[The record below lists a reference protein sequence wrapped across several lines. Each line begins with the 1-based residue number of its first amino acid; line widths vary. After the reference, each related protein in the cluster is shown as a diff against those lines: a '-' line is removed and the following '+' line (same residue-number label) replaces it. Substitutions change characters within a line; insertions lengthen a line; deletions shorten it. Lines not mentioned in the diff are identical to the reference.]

1 VVDAPEALNLTW
13 LESDL
18 LNPAVPLR
26 DAGYD
31 AMTAVSSLH
40 HMPLQAARV
49 ASPDSWALQES
60 WLWLATTPLP
70 RSRAAPPPTRPW
82 G

>member
-1 VVDAPEALNLTW
+1 MLRSTEPEW

-18 LNPAVPLR
+18 LDPAVPLR

-40 HMPLQAARV
+40 HMPLQAALARLTGLLCPGGVLVV
-49 ASPDSWALQES
+49 ACHYRP
-60 WLWLATTPLP
+60 ATV
-70 RSRAAPPPTRPW
+70 AIVPW
-82 G
+82 T